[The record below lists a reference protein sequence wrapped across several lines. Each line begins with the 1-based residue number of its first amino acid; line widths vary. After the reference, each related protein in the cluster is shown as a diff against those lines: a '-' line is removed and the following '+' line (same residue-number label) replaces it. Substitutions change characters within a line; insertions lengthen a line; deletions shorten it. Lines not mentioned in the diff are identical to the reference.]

1 MKAKLKKG
9 AESQTVLKTASFPSF
24 LGKKNVY
31 MKGIFLFLSFH
42 ACKNHIP

>member
-9 AESQTVLKTASFPSF
+9 AKSQTVLKTANITSF

-31 MKGIFLFLSFH
+31 MMRIFPFLSF
-42 ACKNHIP
+42 

>member
-1 MKAKLKKG
+1 MKAKLKKD
-9 AESQTVLKTASFPSF
+9 AESQTVLKTAYFTSY

-31 MKGIFLFLSFH
+31 MMRIFLFISFH